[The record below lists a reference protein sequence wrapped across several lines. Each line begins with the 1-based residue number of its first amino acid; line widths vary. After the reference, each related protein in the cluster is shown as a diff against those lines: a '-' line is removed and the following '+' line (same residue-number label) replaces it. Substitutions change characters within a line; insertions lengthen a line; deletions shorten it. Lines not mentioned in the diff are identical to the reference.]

1 MTAMMWEPTRAGSDR
16 NTKMLTLDSG
26 TFFLG
31 QPDATASS
39 YEITLENPVVINNPA
54 KIYLEGVYIGGF
66 KLSALEGTAFPGVS
80 AALNTSVV
88 THFNIDIPEF
98 DINSFAGSASSDGA
112 HAFNGKFTLPNE
124 KAISKA
130 AAGAA
135 NTDYKPFIK
144 AYLSR
149 TAVYVSSIKPTTLNN
164 VHVNITY
171 QNGDSIF
178 LGTGGPTG
186 SSGENPPKDSRRI
199 VLQFI
204 IAEES

>member
-130 AAGAA
+130 ASSAA

-149 TAVYVSSIKPTTLNN
+149 TAVYVSSIKPTTLNK
-164 VHVNITY
+164 VHVNITD

-178 LGTGGPTG
+178 LGTGGV
-186 SSGENPPKDSRRI
+186 SSGPNPPKDTRRI

>member
-1 MTAMMWEPTRAGSDR
+1 MMWEATRAGSDR

-26 TFFLG
+26 TFFFG
-31 QPDATASS
+31 QSGATASS
-39 YEITLENPVVINNPA
+39 YEVTLENPVVISNPA

-66 KLSALEGTAFPGVS
+66 KLSALQGTAFPGDGT
-80 AALNTSVV
+80 ALNTSVV

-124 KAISKA
+124 KAISRS
-130 AAGAA
+130 GATNA
-135 NTDYKPFIK
+135 VSGDYKPFIK

-164 VHVNITY
+164 VHVNITD

-178 LGTGGPTG
+178 LGTGGTSPTNP
-186 SSGENPPKDSRRI
+186 NPPIETRRI

>member
-1 MTAMMWEPTRAGSDR
+1 MMWEPTRAGSDR

-31 QPDATASS
+31 QPGATASS
-39 YEITLENPVVINNPA
+39 YEVTLENPVVINNPA

-66 KLSALEGTAFPGVS
+66 KLSALEGTAFPGVG

-124 KAISKA
+124 KAISRA
-130 AAGAA
+130 ATNAA
-135 NTDYKPFIK
+135 NADYKPFIK

-149 TAVYVSSIKPTTLNN
+149 TAVYVSSIKPTTLNK
-164 VHVNITY
+164 VHVNITD

-178 LGTGGPTG
+178 LGTGGVGDGP
-186 SSGENPPKDSRRI
+186 NPPLISRRI

>member
-1 MTAMMWEPTRAGSDR
+1 MMWEPTRAGTDR

-26 TFFLG
+26 SFFFG
-31 QPDATASS
+31 QPAATLSN
-39 YEITLENPVVINNPA
+39 YEVNLENPVVINNPA

-66 KLSALEGTAFPGVS
+66 KLSATELTAFPGAS
-80 AALNTSVV
+80 SALNTSVV

-98 DINSFAGSASSDGA
+98 DINSFAGSASSEGA

-130 AAGAA
+130 AGTAA
-135 NTDYKPFIK
+135 NGDYKPFIK

-149 TAVYVSSIKPTTLNN
+149 TAVYVSSIKPTTLHKI
-164 VHVNITY
+164 HVNITD

-178 LGTGGPTG
+178 TGTGGVG
-186 SSGENPPKDSRRI
+186 VSSENPPIDARRI

-204 IAEES
+204 IAEDS

>member
-1 MTAMMWEPTRAGSDR
+1 MWEPTRAGSDR

-26 TFFLG
+26 TFFFG
-31 QPDATASS
+31 QPGATASS
-39 YEITLENPVVINNPA
+39 YEVTLENPVVINNPA

-66 KLSALEGTAFPGVS
+66 KLSADIGTAFPGVS

-124 KAISKA
+124 KAISRSA
-130 AAGAA
+130 TPAVDG
-135 NTDYKPFIK
+135 DYKPFIK

-149 TAVYVSSIKPTTLNN
+149 TAVYVSSIKPTTLNK
-164 VHVNITY
+164 VHVNITD

-178 LGTGGPTG
+178 LGTGGTLAAEP
-186 SSGENPPKDSRRI
+186 NPPIDTRRI

>member
-1 MTAMMWEPTRAGSDR
+1 MMWEPTRAGSDR

-26 TFFLG
+26 TFFFG
-31 QPDATASS
+31 QPGATASS
-39 YEITLENPVVINNPA
+39 YEVTLENPVVINNPA

-66 KLSALEGTAFPGVS
+66 KLSADTGTAFPGDGT
-80 AALNTSVV
+80 ALNTSVV

-124 KAISKA
+124 KAISRSA
-130 AAGAA
+130 TPAVDG
-135 NTDYKPFIK
+135 DYKPFIK

-149 TAVYVSSIKPTTLNN
+149 TAVYVSSIKPTTLNK
-164 VHVNITY
+164 VHVNITD

-178 LGTGGPTG
+178 LGTGGTSAGP
-186 SSGENPPKDSRRI
+186 NPPTDSRRI

>member
-1 MTAMMWEPTRAGSDR
+1 MMWEPTRAGSDR

-26 TFFLG
+26 TFFFG
-31 QPDATASS
+31 QPGATASS
-39 YEITLENPVVINNPA
+39 YEVTLENPVVINNPA

-66 KLSALEGTAFPGVS
+66 KLSADIGTAFPGVS

-124 KAISKA
+124 KAISRSA
-130 AAGAA
+130 TPAVDG
-135 NTDYKPFIK
+135 DYKPFIK

-149 TAVYVSSIKPTTLNN
+149 TAVYVSSIKPTTLNK
-164 VHVNITY
+164 VHVNITD

-178 LGTGGPTG
+178 LGTGGTLAAEP
-186 SSGENPPKDSRRI
+186 NPPIDTRRI

>member
-1 MTAMMWEPTRAGSDR
+1 MMWEPTRAGSDR

-66 KLSALEGTAFPGVS
+66 KISDYSRFGFSGHSGALYNHHVS
-80 AALNTSVV
+80 
-88 THFNIDIPEF
+88 HFNIDIPEF

-124 KAISKA
+124 KFLIQS
-130 AAGAA
+130 
-135 NTDYKPFIK
+135 NTTLTRDYKPFIK

-149 TAVYVSSIKPTTLNN
+149 TAVYVSSIKPTTLNK
-164 VHVNITY
+164 VHVNITD

-204 IAEES
+204 IAEDS